1 MPGFTYS
8 PKTGRYRDT
17 SSGRFLSRETMTTIR
32 DTFAE
37 RVRGEMAKV
46 SDAYNRGELSTAE
59 FKDAMRV
66 QIKQSTI
73 AAYEFGKGGK
83 EQMTSRDY
91 GKIGHALR
99 DQYKY
104 LDKFVA
110 DVPNLTPEGIANRAE
125 LYAETAIG
133 GYEEGRA
140 EGLRVAGVTEA
151 IWHTVD
157 DPCPECSPLDGT
169 TVDLEKDD
177 LPPLHPR
184 CRCWL
189 ETQ

>member
-1 MPGFTYS
+1 MGYTYS
-8 PKTGRYRDT
+8 PKSGRYRDT
-17 SSGRFLSRETMTTIR
+17 KSGRFVSRETLTTIR

-46 SDAYNRGELSTAE
+46 ADAFNAGHMSAAD
-59 FKDAMRV
+59 FKAAMRV
-66 QIKQSTI
+66 TIKQSTV

-91 GKIGHALR
+91 GKIGHSLR
-99 DQYKY
+99 EQYKY
-104 LDKFVA
+104 LDRFIA
-110 DVPNLTPEGIANRAE
+110 DTPNLTPEGIAHRAQ

-140 EGLRVAGVTEA
+140 EGLRVAGITTAV
-151 IWHTVD
+151 WHTVD
-157 DPCPECSPLDGT
+157 NPCDVCGPLDGT

-177 LPPLHPR
+177 LPPIHPA
-184 CRCWL
+184 CRCFL
-189 ETQ
+189 EPK